1 MMVGMWWYWF
11 IVDCF
16 RVVVVVLVSLNGC
29 WWFVEWLWLYGLGWL
44 IVNGYMYIWVFDV
57 FGYELLF
64 LVVWFVDSFCFG
76 FGCVVGSGWVFVVKM
91 VCISLMLMVFEV
103 MWVVYIYVIGCVWW
117 FVGLIFNYFVN
128 KCCLWLFV
136 YEI

>member
-1 MMVGMWWYWF
+1 ME
-11 IVDCF
+11 C
-16 RVVVVVLVSLNGC
+16 
-29 WWFVEWLWLYGLGWL
+29 LWLYGLGWL

-117 FVGLIFNYFVN
+117 FVGFDI
-128 KCCLWLFV
+128 
-136 YEI
+136 